1 MYKSPNCPPPPC
13 EPHRRHQPTW
23 CGPADCTK
31 PGDVY
36 DIQHLKPPMP
46 EPCPGPGYMIPMLRP
61 ELRNMTEAQQIQ
73 ELIDRVDCMTK
84 TFNDYSKTVFGA
96 YEAVVNS
103 ATCNDAYYD
112 EVKVQS
118 GFITG
123 AGVSYKVIDIPFLD
137 RADQPIYLE
146 LGLAYNNTQNIG
158 VTEDILDAS
167 YRTIA
172 DKIVTASTGPYID
185 GNTTT
190 GWDGIVYYGGAPIS
204 RPTHSVNY
212 TLAALSN
219 GFLKVYP
226 NTTTEDVMRN
236 DRVMDAIGCMSVLI
250 NEGVAT
256 PNLYGSDAN
265 ETKARVGIGM
275 NYATK
280 HRFIVVVDGTDTIG
294 CTSADL
300 GSIFLNLGCNVAAE
314 VCTGA
319 KAVGVDKGMFMYNP
333 STVNEN
339 GAPDAPQVCAFWFIT
354 KRRHYHNEYVKDVAE
369 LTQNVGK
376 QTWEATVANK
386 NVEGMWS
393 EIQSIREGLTTE
405 TAERKEAD
413 EELGERIDTVDAD
426 LAQEVT
432 DREAADAEIKAS
444 LSAETEARETAD
456 SKHDE
461 EIAALQAEDA
471 NIKATYLPLAGGT
484 MTGKINMNNQPIDS
498 VPEPTEPDH
507 AANKQYVDAGD
518 AKLQEQVN
526 ARLPLSGGT
535 MTGAIVMNNQ
545 AITGLPKPAN
555 STDAVTKQ
563 YADDLK
569 GQMLP
574 SSGGTMTGAINMSN
588 NTITSLGAP
597 VGDTDATNKEYVDG
611 AITSA
616 IKSAEGDADA
626 KYLPLAGGTMTGA
639 IRGLENP
646 TEGDEAANKA
656 YVDEQV
662 SGAGTTADGKY
673 LALTGGTMTGPI
685 AMSGQKITG
694 AADPTDAQD
703 VATKAYVDAN
713 SGGGTEDALPLAG
726 GTMEGNIDMGTHSI
740 TNLAEPTN
748 GADAATKAYVDEHG
762 GTADA
767 LPLAGGTMT
776 GPIAMSGNGI
786 TGLPD
791 VDMNADEFDGS
802 QALNAGTFK
811 STLATLADEVAEQVS
826 QDFLPLDGG
835 SMNGSVD
842 MVGNKVT
849 GLPTPVNSTDA
860 ATKGYVD
867 AQYSEYLPT
876 AGGTMSGP
884 IDMSGQKITD
894 VGDGTNNS
902 DVVNKKQLNTF
913 NHGYA
918 KWETVTNGTLNAELT
933 ITEPGI
939 YFAHYTVV
947 SNSDT
952 PPHNYTVGYKTS
964 DGQTVTV
971 FAGDITSQ
979 DSKSNVFFA
988 IDPTVINLNVTETT
1002 GTGAM
1007 YGRLTAIKIG
1017 ESENYSDVISIPED
1031 YPKPV
1036 ENPPQQVNLTTAT
1049 LGELSATNNNISG
1062 TLTLTPGTDPA
1073 VISGVK
1079 LYYTSEEVLSD
1090 TEFADFPASSF
1101 EDNSYNFTAQ
1111 LPGYNTQ
1118 YTVKAKSYYTGS
1130 TISLTQETASEQS
1143 VTTGDAPISNIQSFS
1158 VSPYSGKRV
1167 LAQWK
1172 NPATI
1177 PEGSFTGVKIEYSTS
1192 SIDTPG
1198 SGTLVYTGIGTTM
1211 VANESSSA
1219 YLDLPALATTYYLIC
1234 YSTSEN
1240 GNGTAIS
1247 ASVNTGTVTT
1257 TTVTSSRTVNVPA
1270 GYGHA
1275 DIFLVGGGGSGKKG
1289 NRDTYGSS
1297 GGGGGAGYT
1306 KTISSVAISS
1316 ALTFVIG
1323 AGGDGGNGSTLTPK
1337 AGGDTTVSGG
1347 ASGTAKGGTTSIRD
1361 IEYNNYGG
1369 YNGGSGGGAGTTST
1383 ANDSE
1388 TFGNGGSNGSNGG
1401 DSYSGGG
1408 NDYGGLGQGTTTRA
1422 FGENSGTLYSGGGG
1436 GGGTRL
1442 GLRGA
1447 GGQGGGGIGGT
1458 TSYTNAKNAGN
1469 GTANTGGGG
1478 GGGPLDETLVTTAPG
1493 SGGSGIAL
1501 IRWKA

>member
-13 EPHRRHQPTW
+13 KPNRRHQPTW

-36 DIQHLKPPMP
+36 DIQNLKPPMP

-172 DKIVTASTGPYID
+172 DKIVTATTGPYIN
-185 GNTTT
+185 GATTT

-236 DRVMDAIGCMSVLI
+236 DRVMDAMGCMSVLI

-280 HRFIVVVDGTDTIG
+280 HRFIVVTDGTDTIG

-376 QTWEATVANK
+376 QTWEAAVANK

-432 DREAADAEIKAS
+432 DRETADSEIKAS
-444 LSAETEARETAD
+444 LSAETEAREAAD
-456 SKHDE
+456 SKHDA
-461 EIAALQAEDA
+461 EIAALQAEDV
-471 NIKATYLPLAGGT
+471 NIKDTYLPLAGGN
-484 MTGKINMNNQPIDS
+484 MTGTINMNNHIIDS
-498 VPEPTEPDH
+498 VPNPTEPDH
-507 AANKQYVDAGD
+507 AANKQYVDTGD
-518 AKLQEQVN
+518 TILQAQVN
-526 ARLPLSGGT
+526 AKLPLSGGT

-545 AITGLPKPAN
+545 AITGLPTPAN
-555 STDAVTKQ
+555 LTDAVTKQ
-563 YADDLK
+563 YADNLK
-569 GQMLP
+569 SQMLP
-574 SSGGTMTGAINMSN
+574 SSGGTMTGAINMGN

-626 KYLPLAGGTMTGA
+626 KYLPLAGGTMTGP
-639 IRGLENP
+639 IKGIENP
-646 TEGDEAANKA
+646 TENDEAANKA

-673 LALTGGTMTGPI
+673 LALAGGTMTGPI
-685 AMSGQKITG
+685 AMSGKKITG

-726 GTMEGNIDMGTHSI
+726 GTMGGNIDMGTHSI

-748 GADAATKAYVDEHG
+748 GTDAATKAYVDEHG

-776 GPIAMSGNGI
+776 GPIAMGGNSI

-791 VDMNADEFDGS
+791 VNLDSDTLDDS
-802 QALNAGTFK
+802 QALNVGTFK
-811 STLATLADEVAEQVS
+811 STLTNLADEVAEQVS

-835 SMNGSVD
+835 SMNGSVN

-849 GLPTPVNSTDA
+849 GLPEPENSTDA

-867 AQYSEYLPT
+867 AQYAEYLPT
-876 AGGTMSGP
+876 AGGTMTGP
-884 IDMSGQKITD
+884 IAMSGQKITG
-894 VGDGTNNS
+894 VGDASDDGDAVNYKTLNNS
-902 DVVNKKQLNTF
+902 NYCYYNSIKATSGNLNVESEITVEGNYIGIVLMVNNTSDTNANF
-913 NHGYA
+913 VTSYTTSDSQ
-918 KWETVTNGTLNAELT
+918 TVNVLT
-933 ITEPGI
+933 STVLPGEI
-939 YFAHYTVV
+939 VTYTVV
-947 SNSDT
+947 LYD
-952 PPHNYTVGYKTS
+952 PKT
-964 DGQTVTV
+964 
-971 FAGDITSQ
+971 FKIT
-979 DSKSNVFFA
+979 
-988 IDPTVINLNVTETT
+988 TT
-1002 GTGAM
+1002 GAQS
-1007 YGRLTAIKIG
+1007 TAATYLLIRICD
-1017 ESENYSDVISIPED
+1017 SNANSMVVPED

-1049 LGELSATNNNISG
+1049 LGTLSATNNNISG

-1073 VISGVK
+1073 VITGVK
-1079 LYYTSEEVLSD
+1079 LYYTSESVLSD

-1101 EDNSYNFTAQ
+1101 EDNSYSFTAQ
-1111 LPGYNTQ
+1111 LPDYNTQ

-1172 NPATI
+1172 NPASI

-1211 VANESSSA
+1211 VANESSST

-1247 ASVNTGTVTT
+1247 ASVNTGTVST

-1275 DIFLVGGGGSGKKG
+1275 DIFLVGGGGSGKNGKLGTSG
-1289 NRDTYGSS
+1289 NG

-1306 KTISSVAISS
+1306 KTISNVAISS

-1323 AGGDGGNGSTLTPK
+1323 AGGDGGDGSIRTPK

-1347 ASGTAKGGTTSIRD
+1347 ASGTAKGGTTSLRD

-1369 YNGGSGGGAGTTST
+1369 YNGGSGGGGASVST
-1383 ANDSE
+1383 DNDSE
-1388 TFGNGGSNGSNGG
+1388 VVGIGGSNGSNGG
-1401 DSYSGGG
+1401 EGGDSVGT
-1408 NDYGGLGQGTTTRA
+1408 NYGGLGQGTTTRA

-1478 GGGPLDETLVTTAPG
+1478 GGGALDETLVTTIPG

>member
-112 EVKVQS
+112 EVRVQS

-146 LGLAYNNTQNIG
+146 LGLAYNNTQNMG

-172 DKIVTASTGPYID
+172 DKIVTASTGPYIN
-185 GNTTT
+185 GATTT

-236 DRVMDAIGCMSVLI
+236 DRVMDAMGCMSVLI

-280 HRFIVVVDGTDTIG
+280 HRFIVVTDGTDTIG

-333 STVNEN
+333 STVNEH

-354 KRRHYHNEYVKDVAE
+354 KQRHYHNQYVRDVAE

-405 TAERKEAD
+405 EAERKEAD
-413 EELGERIDTVDAD
+413 EALGERIDGVAAN

-432 DREAADAEIKAS
+432 DRETADAEIKES
-444 LSAETEARETAD
+444 VSAETEAREAAD
-456 SKHDE
+456 SKHDA
-461 EIAALQAEDA
+461 EIAALQAEDV
-471 NIKATYLPLAGGT
+471 NIKDSYLPLAGGT
-484 MTGKINMNNQPIDS
+484 MTGTINMNNHLIDS
-498 VPEPTEPDH
+498 VPNPTEPDH
-507 AANKQYVDAGD
+507 AANKQYVDTGD
-518 AKLQEQVN
+518 TILQAQVN
-526 ARLPLSGGT
+526 AKLPLSGGT

-545 AITGLPKPAN
+545 AITGLPTPAN
-555 STDAVTKQ
+555 LTDAVTKQ
-563 YADDLK
+563 YADNLK
-569 GQMLP
+569 SQMLP
-574 SSGGTMTGAINMSN
+574 SSGGTMTGAINMGN

-639 IRGLENP
+639 IKGLENP
-646 TEGDEAANKA
+646 TADDEAANKA
-656 YVDEQV
+656 YVDAQV

-673 LALTGGTMTGPI
+673 LALAGGTMTGPI

-748 GADAATKAYVDEHG
+748 GTDAATKAYVDEHG

-776 GPIAMSGNGI
+776 GPIAMGGNSI

-791 VDMNADEFDGS
+791 VNLDSDTLDDS
-802 QALNAGTFK
+802 QALNVGTFK
-811 STLATLADEVAEQVS
+811 STLTNLADEVAEQVS

-835 SMNGSVD
+835 SMNGSVN

-849 GLPTPVNSTDA
+849 GLPEPENSTDA

-867 AQYSEYLPT
+867 AQYAEYLPT
-876 AGGTMSGP
+876 AGGTMTGP
-884 IDMSGQKITD
+884 IAMSGQKITG
-894 VGDGTNNS
+894 VGDAS
-902 DVVNKKQLNTF
+902 DDGDAVNYKTLNTSNKAAVGLVVGSF
-913 NHGYA
+913 SSA
-918 KWETVTNGTLNAELT
+918 ETEILN
-933 ITEPGI
+933 ITEPGMYLTEI
-939 YFAHYTVV
+939 YVGGFASTGGSITIYASYADGQKITVWKYGNDIISNSKERAFLLKGPMQLSYIASDLSGIDADSTLSITVV
-947 SNSDT
+947 KISDKFDENLIADL
-952 PPHNYTVGYKTS
+952 PEGYP
-964 DGQTVTV
+964 V
-971 FAGDITSQ
+971 
-979 DSKSNVFFA
+979 
-988 IDPTVINLNVTETT
+988 
-1002 GTGAM
+1002 
-1007 YGRLTAIKIG
+1007 
-1017 ESENYSDVISIPED
+1017 
-1031 YPKPV
+1031 PV

-1049 LGELSATNNNISG
+1049 LGTLSATNNNISG

-1073 VISGVK
+1073 VITGVK
-1079 LYYTSEEVLSD
+1079 LYYTSEAVLSD

-1101 EDNSYNFTAQ
+1101 EDNSYSFTAQ

-1143 VTTGDAPISNIQSFS
+1143 VTTGEAPISNIQSFS

-1167 LAQWK
+1167 VAQWK
-1172 NPATI
+1172 NPASI

-1192 SIDTPG
+1192 SISTPG

-1211 VANESSSA
+1211 QAGESSSA

-1234 YSTSEN
+1234 YSTSEH

-1247 ASVNTGTVTT
+1247 TQVNTGTVTT

-1275 DIFLVGGGGSGKKG
+1275 DIFLVGGGASGQHD
-1289 NRDTYGSS
+1289 NNCAR
-1297 GGGGGAGYT
+1297 GGGGGGYT
-1306 KTISSVAISS
+1306 KTLSNTAVTTSLI
-1316 ALTFVIG
+1316 FVIG
-1323 AGGDGGNGSTLTPK
+1323 AGGGNGATYGNTP
-1337 AGGDTTVSGG
+1337 GGATSVSGG
-1347 ASGTAKGGTTSIRD
+1347 ASGTANGGSNM
-1361 IEYNNYGG
+1361 EYSSNNWFGG
-1369 YNGGSGGGAGTTST
+1369 NGGSGGGAGGGEGGTST
-1383 ANDSE
+1383 TRVGGA
-1388 TFGNGGSNGSNGG
+1388 GGSNGANGV
-1401 DSYSGGG
+1401 STAITGGS
-1408 NDYGGLGQGTTTRA
+1408 GQGTTTRA
-1422 FGENSGTLYSGGGG
+1422 YGDTSGTLYAGGGG
-1436 GGGTRL
+1436 GGNIGKQAYP
-1442 GLRGA
+1442 GNGAA
-1447 GGQGGGGIGGT
+1447 GGSGGGGRGAANGIT
-1458 TSYTNAKNAGN
+1458 N
-1469 GTANTGGGG
+1469 GTAGSSNTGGGG
-1478 GGGPLDETLVTTAPG
+1478 GGVGATANTGASGSKPG
-1493 SGGSGIAL
+1493 AGGSGLAL

>member
-112 EVKVQS
+112 EVRVQS

-146 LGLAYNNTQNIG
+146 LGLAYNNTQNMG

-172 DKIVTASTGPYID
+172 DKIVTATTGPYIN
-185 GNTTT
+185 GATTT

-236 DRVMDAIGCMSVLI
+236 DRVMDAMGCMSVLI

-280 HRFIVVVDGTDTIG
+280 HRFIVVTDGTDTIG

-333 STVNEN
+333 STVNEH

-354 KRRHYHNEYVKDVAE
+354 KQRHYHNQYVRDVAE

-393 EIQSIREGLTTE
+393 EIQSIREGLATE
-405 TAERKEAD
+405 TAERKEGD
-413 EELGERIDTVDAD
+413 EALGERIDTVVTG

-432 DREAADAEIKAS
+432 DRKAADTEIKESVSAETGAREAAD
-444 LSAETEARETAD
+444 T
-456 SKHDE
+456 KHDQ
-461 EIAALQAEDA
+461 EIAALKAEDV
-471 NIKATYLPLAGGT
+471 NIKSTYLPLAGGT
-484 MTGKINMNNQPIDS
+484 MAGKLDMNGQAIDS

-507 AANKQYVDAGD
+507 AANKQYVDTGD
-518 AKLQEQVN
+518 ATLREQVN
-526 ARLPLSGGT
+526 AKLPLSGGT

-545 AITGLPKPAN
+545 AITGLPAPAN
-555 STDAVTKQ
+555 PTDAVTKQ

-569 GQMLP
+569 EQMLP
-574 SSGGTMTGAINMSN
+574 SSGGTMTGAINMGN
-588 NTITSLGAP
+588 NTITNLGAP

-639 IRGLENP
+639 IKGLENP
-646 TEGDEAANKA
+646 TEDDEAANKA
-656 YVDEQV
+656 YVDAQV

-673 LALTGGTMTGPI
+673 LALAGGTMTGPI

-694 AADPTDAQD
+694 AADPTDNQD
-703 VATKAYVDAN
+703 VATKAYVDAH
-713 SGGGTEDALPLAG
+713 SGGTEDALPLAG

-776 GPIAMSGNGI
+776 GPIAMGGNSI

-791 VDMNADEFDGS
+791 VNLESDTLDDS
-802 QALNAGTFK
+802 QALNVGTFK
-811 STLATLADEVAEQVS
+811 SKLTNLADEVTKQVS

-835 SMNGSVD
+835 NMNGSVN

-849 GLPTPVNSTDA
+849 GLPEPENSTDA

-867 AQYSEYLPT
+867 AQYAEYLPT
-876 AGGTMSGP
+876 AGGTMTGP
-884 IDMSGQKITD
+884 IAMSGQKITG
-894 VGDGTNNS
+894 VGDASDDGDGVNFKLLDASNKTYLARNSIGKTITANEVLANVEVERGNYFVIFYLGS
-902 DVVNKKQLNTF
+902 DVSENINYNFKYNTSD
-913 NHGYA
+913 NQEITIDAYNA
-918 KWETVTNGTLNAELT
+918 NITNSSP
-933 ITEPGI
+933 IICYPGI
-939 YFAHYTVV
+939 ALDAT
-947 SNSDT
+947 NI
-952 PPHNYTVGYKTS
+952 K
-964 DGQTVTV
+964 
-971 FAGDITSQ
+971 I
-979 DSKSNVFFA
+979 
-988 IDPTVINLNVTETT
+988 IT
-1002 GTGAM
+1002 GTTIETSVNITMAI
-1007 YGRLTAIKIG
+1007 LAIKIG
-1017 ESENYSDVISIPED
+1017 NSMANISIPD
-1031 YPKPV
+1031 NYPKPID
-1036 ENPPQQVNLTTAT
+1036 NPPQQVNLTTAT
-1049 LGELSATNNNISG
+1049 LGTLSATNNNISG

-1073 VISGVK
+1073 VITGVK
-1079 LYYTSEEVLSD
+1079 LYYTSEAVTSD

-1111 LPGYNTQ
+1111 LQGYNTQ

-1172 NPATI
+1172 NPASI

-1257 TTVTSSRTVNVPA
+1257 TTVTSSRTVSVPA

-1275 DIFLVGGGGSGKKG
+1275 DIFLVGGGASGVRG
-1289 NRDTYGSS
+1289 GSS
-1297 GGGGGAGYT
+1297 TGQGGGGSGYT
-1306 KTISSVAISS
+1306 TTLSNAVVSNQLV
-1316 ALTFVIG
+1316 FVIG
-1323 AGGDGGNGSTLTPK
+1323 SGGVANSMNKVAGNATS
-1337 AGGDTTVSGG
+1337 VSGG
-1347 ASGTAKGGTTSIRD
+1347 ASGTANGGTTSVPST
-1361 IEYNNYGG
+1361 NNAQAGT
-1369 YNGGSGGGAGTTST
+1369 NGGSGGGGGTIEHSSSSGIFNAG
-1383 ANDSE
+1383 A
-1388 TFGNGGSNGSNGG
+1388 GGSNGSSGSSGASADIGYSLGG
-1401 DSYSGGG
+1401 SGQ
-1408 NDYGGLGQGTTTRA
+1408 NTTTRA
-1422 FGENSGTLYSGGGG
+1422 YGEGSGTLYAGGGG
-1436 GGGTRL
+1436 GGAAEGNNRA
-1442 GLRGA
+1442 GA
-1447 GGQGGGGIGGT
+1447 GGNGGGGKGAQESGWSGVPRGGAA
-1458 TSYTNAKNAGN
+1458 S

-1478 GGGPLDETLVTTAPG
+1478 GGGSNTDYRVPG

>member
-13 EPHRRHQPTW
+13 EPNRRHQPTW

-36 DIQHLKPPMP
+36 DIQNLKPPMP

-137 RADQPIYLE
+137 RTDQPIYLE
-146 LGLAYNNTQNIG
+146 LGLAYNNTQNMG

-172 DKIVTASTGPYID
+172 DKIVTATTGPYTD
-185 GNTTT
+185 GTTTT

-236 DRVMDAIGCMSVLI
+236 DRVMDAMGCMSVLI
-250 NEGVAT
+250 NESVAT

-265 ETKARVGIGM
+265 DTKARVGIGM

-280 HRFIVVVDGTDTIG
+280 HRFIVVTDGTDTIG

-413 EELGERIDTVDAD
+413 EELGERIDGVDAD

-432 DREAADAEIKAS
+432 DREAADTEIKAS

-498 VPEPTEPDH
+498 VPAPTEPDH

-518 AKLQEQVN
+518 TELQEQVN

-545 AITGLPKPAN
+545 AITGLPTPAN
-555 STDAVTKQ
+555 PTDAVTKQ

-574 SSGGTMTGAINMSN
+574 SSGGTMTGSINMDN
-588 NTITSLGAP
+588 NTITALGAP

-626 KYLPLAGGTMTGA
+626 KYLPLSGGTMTGA

-685 AMSGQKITG
+685 AMSGHKITG
-694 AADPTDAQD
+694 AAYPTDAQD

-726 GTMEGNIDMGTHSI
+726 GTMEGNIDMGGHSI

-748 GADAATKAYVDEHG
+748 GTDAATKAYVDEHG

-776 GPIAMSGNGI
+776 GPIAMGGNSI

-791 VDMNADEFDGS
+791 VNLDSDTLDDS

-835 SMNGSVD
+835 SMNGPVN
-842 MVGNKVT
+842 MVGNEVT

-867 AQYSEYLPT
+867 AQYSDYLPT

-884 IDMSGQKITD
+884 IDMSGQKITGL
-894 VGDGTNNS
+894 GDASDDEDGVNFKLLDASNKTYLARNS
-902 DVVNKKQLNTF
+902 IRKN
-913 NHGYA
+913 
-918 KWETVTNGTLNAELT
+918 
-933 ITEPGI
+933 ITENEVLANVEIERGNYFVIFYLGSDASEDINYSCKYNTSDNQEITIDRYNANHTKSSTLFCYPGI
-939 YFAHYTVV
+939 ALDAT
-947 SNSDT
+947 NIKIITDT
-952 PPHNYTVGYKTS
+952 TIGTPVNI
-964 DGQTVTV
+964 DL
-971 FAGDITSQ
+971 
-979 DSKSNVFFA
+979 A
-988 IDPTVINLNVTETT
+988 IL
-1002 GTGAM
+1002 
-1007 YGRLTAIKIG
+1007 AIKIG
-1017 ESENYSDVISIPED
+1017 DSMANISIPD
-1031 YPKPV
+1031 NYPKPID
-1036 ENPPQQVNLTTAT
+1036 NPPQQVNLTTAT
-1049 LGELSATNNNISG
+1049 LGALSATNNNISG

-1073 VISGVK
+1073 VITGVK
-1079 LYYTSEEVLSD
+1079 LYYTSEAVTSD

-1101 EDNSYNFTAQ
+1101 EDNSYNLTAQ

-1192 SIDTPG
+1192 SISTPG

-1234 YSTSEN
+1234 YSTSEH

-1247 ASVNTGTVTT
+1247 AQVNTGTVTT
-1257 TTVTSSRTVNVPA
+1257 TTVTSSRTVSVPA

-1275 DIFLVGGGGSGKKG
+1275 DIFLVGGG
-1289 NRDTYGSS
+1289 SS
-1297 GGGGGAGYT
+1297 GICGNSVSSGSGGGAGYT
-1306 KTISSVAISS
+1306 KTLSNQAVSS

-1323 AGGDGGNGSTLTPK
+1323 AGGAATSGSAHVAS
-1337 AGGDTTVSGG
+1337 AGGSTTVSGG
-1347 ASGTAKGGTTSIRD
+1347 ASGTVNGGSNDYKTAHRGLD
-1361 IEYNNYGG
+1361 
-1369 YNGGSGGGAGTTST
+1369 GGSGGGGAAAST
-1383 ANDSE
+1383 NNNSE
-1388 TFGNGGSNGSNGG
+1388 RVGNGGSNGSDGG
-1401 DSYSGGG
+1401 KGFLETGFYETDGGT
-1408 NDYGGLGQGTTTRA
+1408 GQGITTRA
-1422 FGENSGTLYSGGGG
+1422 YGETSGTLYAGGGGAGATRSLMNSAGGSGGGG
-1436 GGGTRL
+1436 GCN
-1442 GLRGA
+1442 
-1447 GGQGGGGIGGT
+1447 GI
-1458 TSYTNAKNAGN
+1458 AGN
-1469 GTANTGGGG
+1469 GTSGTSNTGGGG
-1478 GGGPLDETLVTTAPG
+1478 GGGPEKG
-1493 SGGSGIAL
+1493 SYATSGAGGSGIAL

>member
-1 MYKSPNCPPPPC
+1 MYNSPKCPPPC
-13 EPHRRHQPTW
+13 EPCNPCKEPVRREQPTW
-23 CGPADCTK
+23 CGPADCT
-31 PGDVY
+31 PVGNVY
-36 DIQHLKPPMP
+36 DIQGMKPVP
-46 EPCPGPGYMIPMLRP
+46 PCPAPGPGYIIPMLRP
-61 ELRNMTEAQQIQ
+61 ELRNMTESQQIQ
-73 ELIDRVDCMTK
+73 ELIDRVNCMTK

-96 YEAVVNS
+96 YESVVKS

-112 EVKVQS
+112 EVRVQS

-146 LGLAYNNTQNIG
+146 LGLAYNNTQNMG

-172 DKIVTASTGPYID
+172 DKIVTATTGPYTD
-185 GNTTT
+185 GTTTT

-265 ETKARVGIGM
+265 DTKARVGIGM

-280 HRFIVVVDGTDTIG
+280 HRFIIVTDGTDTIG

-413 EELGERIDTVDAD
+413 EELGERIDGVDAD

-432 DREAADAEIKAS
+432 DREAADTEIKAS

-484 MTGKINMNNQPIDS
+484 MTGTINMNNQPIDS

-518 AKLQEQVN
+518 AELQEQVN

-545 AITGLPKPAN
+545 AITGLPTPAN
-555 STDAVTKQ
+555 PTDAVTKQ

-574 SSGGTMTGAINMSN
+574 SSGGTMTGAINMNN

-626 KYLPLAGGTMTGA
+626 KYLPLAGGTMTGP
-639 IRGLENP
+639 IKGLENP
-646 TEGDEAANKA
+646 TEADEAANKA
-656 YVDEQV
+656 YVDAQV

-673 LALTGGTMTGPI
+673 LALAGGTMTGPI
-685 AMSGQKITG
+685 AMGGQKITG
-694 AADPTDAQD
+694 AADPTDNQD
-703 VATKAYVDAN
+703 VATKAYVDAHAV
-713 SGGGTEDALPLAG
+713 GTEDALPLAG
-726 GTMEGNIDMGTHSI
+726 GTMEGNIDMSTHSI

-748 GADAATKAYVDEHG
+748 DADAATKSYVDEHG

-811 STLATLADEVAEQVS
+811 STLTNLADEVTEQVS
-826 QDFLPLDGG
+826 QNFLPLDGG
-835 SMNGSVD
+835 SMNGSVN

-849 GLPTPVNSTDA
+849 GLPEPENSTDA

-867 AQYSEYLPT
+867 AQYSEYLSID
-876 AGGTMSGP
+876 GGTMNGP
-884 IDMSGQKITD
+884 INMSGNKITW
-894 VGDGTNNS
+894 VGDATDNL
-902 DVVNKKQLNTF
+902 DAVNKKQLNTF
-913 NHGYA
+913 NHGY
-918 KWETVTNGTLNAELT
+918 TIFGNDVDGTLDIELT

-939 YFAHYTVV
+939 YFVHYTAM
-947 SNSDT
+947 SNYGT
-952 PPHNYTVGYKTS
+952 TAIPYTVSYKTS
-964 DGQTVTV
+964 DNQTVTV
-971 FAGDITSQ
+971 FTGNLSNP
-979 DSKSNVFFA
+979 DSKSTTFFA
-988 IDPTVINLNVTETT
+988 IEPTTINLNITGSG
-1002 GTGAM
+1002 GTGSVA
-1007 YGRLTAIKIG
+1007 GRLLAIKIG
-1017 ESENYSDVISIPED
+1017 ESENYSDIISIPPD

-1049 LGELSATNNNISG
+1049 LGALSATNNNISG
-1062 TLTLTPGTDPA
+1062 TLTLTPGADPA

-1079 LYYTSEEVLSD
+1079 LYYTSESVLSD

-1111 LPGYNTQ
+1111 LPGYNTA

-1143 VTTGDAPISNIQSFS
+1143 VTTGDAPISSIQSFS

-1167 LAQWK
+1167 LAQWQ
-1172 NPATI
+1172 NPASI
-1177 PEGSFTGVKIEYSTS
+1177 PDGSFTGVKIEYSTS
-1192 SIDTPG
+1192 SISTPG

-1211 VANESSSA
+1211 VAGESSST

-1234 YSTSEN
+1234 YSTSEH

-1247 ASVNTGTVTT
+1247 ANVNTGTVTT
-1257 TTVTSSRTVNVPA
+1257 TTVTSSRTVSVPA

-1275 DIFLVGGGGSGKKG
+1275 DIFLVGGGGSGQCG
-1289 NRDTYGSS
+1289 NRAGS
-1297 GGGGGAGYT
+1297 GPGGGAGYT
-1306 KTISSVAISS
+1306 KTLTNQGVSS
-1316 ALTFVIG
+1316 ALTFIIG
-1323 AGGDGGNGSTLTPK
+1323 AGGAAAYSGTMVVANAGGSTS
-1337 AGGDTTVSGG
+1337 VSGG
-1347 ASGTAKGGTTSIRD
+1347 ASGTVNGGSATLQS
-1361 IEYNNYGG
+1361 GLQG
-1369 YNGGSGGGAGTTST
+1369 LNGGSGGGASSSPTQYG
-1383 ANDSE
+1383 SE
-1388 TFGNGGSNGSNGG
+1388 RIGNGGSNGS
-1401 DSYSGGG
+1401 DGG
-1408 NDYGGLGQGTTTRA
+1408 NGLDMYTVYGGKGQGTTTRA
-1422 FGENSGTLYSGGGG
+1422 FGENSGTLYAGGGG
-1436 GGGTRL
+1436 GGSTRTSL
-1442 GLRGA
+1442 NSAGGA
-1447 GGQGGGGIGGT
+1447 GGGGGSSGYNGSASPGT
-1458 TSYTNAKNAGN
+1458 T
-1469 GTANTGGGG
+1469 NTGGGG
-1478 GGGPLDETLVTTAPG
+1478 GGGIYEGTYSGA
-1493 SGGSGIAL
+1493 GGSGIAL